1 MNTKNIII
9 ISMTL
14 IFILLSII
22 HVYFQYSEM
31 ISAQI
36 DDANKISVNLISELE
51 KNKMIDYPISAYPK
65 DFLFAI
71 WVNKDNSK
79 WLPIVYENRL
89 LTLNNLNLP
98 ENIPEIIK
106 INTFN
111 FL

>member
-1 MNTKNIII
+1 
-9 ISMTL
+9 
-14 IFILLSII
+14 
-22 HVYFQYSEM
+22 M